1 MRTGRHSRGAPL
13 QIPMNPVEHKAQLRR
28 QLRQQRALLPALER
42 HKIQMAVIAQVRR
55 YLKPGKKI
63 AAYIPCGS
71 EFSTWPLMLK
81 ALQRGVK
88 LYLPQVPK
96 QGKTLRFVRFDHA
109 AQWSLGAYA
118 IPEPNHH
125 ETCPP
130 RALDVVFMPLVGF
143 DSRHG
148 RLGQGGGFYDTT
160 FAFRRSRR
168 HYKRPLLIALAFEC
182 QRHDFLPTEVWD
194 VQPDLIFTGINR
206 Y

>member
-1 MRTGRHSRGAPL
+1 
-13 QIPMNPVEHKAQLRR
+13 
-28 QLRQQRALLPALER
+28 
-42 HKIQMAVIAQVRR
+42 MAVIEQVRR
-55 YLKPGKKI
+55 YLKPGKRI
-63 AAYIPCGS
+63 AAYVPCGS
-71 EFSTWPLMLK
+71 EFSPWPLMLK

-118 IPEPNHH
+118 IPEPDHP
-125 ETCPP
+125 ETCPS

-143 DSRHG
+143 DSLRG

-160 FAFRRSRR
+160 FAFRRARK
-168 HYKRPLLIALAFEC
+168 HFKRPVLIALAFEC
-182 QRHDFLPTEVWD
+182 QRHDFLPTEAWD
-194 VQPDLIFTGINR
+194 VRPDLVLTGMRR